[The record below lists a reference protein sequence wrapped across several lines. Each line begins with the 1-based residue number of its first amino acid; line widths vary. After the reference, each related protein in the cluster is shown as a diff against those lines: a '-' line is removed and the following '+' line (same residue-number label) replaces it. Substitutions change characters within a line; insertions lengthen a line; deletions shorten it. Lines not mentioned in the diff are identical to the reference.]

1 MRKPHLPTA
10 AELALLVVL
19 LVQRYAKERSK
30 EISRFRLSRGSLRR
44 LAIRKRLR
52 DALVDDWQDIM
63 ALEHGWLVFVDSE
76 DFVLIQA
83 ESAKTW
89 TKIATKRCD
98 DLITRLRAGDATAI
112 QDADNEIEPTPEP
125 DEGEDD

>member
-1 MRKPHLPTA
+1 MKKPHLPTA

-30 EISRFRLSRGSLRR
+30 EISRFRLARGSLRR

-76 DFVLIQA
+76 DFVLIQV

>member
-1 MRKPHLPTA
+1 MKKPHLPTA

-30 EISRFRLSRGSLRR
+30 EISRFRLARGSLRR

-125 DEGEDD
+125 DGGEDD